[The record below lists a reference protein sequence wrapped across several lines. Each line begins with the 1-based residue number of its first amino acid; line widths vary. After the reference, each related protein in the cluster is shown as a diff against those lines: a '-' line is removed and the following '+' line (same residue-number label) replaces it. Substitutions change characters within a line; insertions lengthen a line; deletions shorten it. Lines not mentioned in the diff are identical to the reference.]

1 MTRATFIASTAGP
14 PVVAP
19 LFRLDPD
26 EFPIVLHVLQDLLGV
41 QTPENFRAWADGP
54 LQALLPHGM
63 MIAGMAAIEA
73 PAVQIRKVIVENWPL
88 SYFELL
94 RQPDGSF
101 QSPIMAR
108 WHERNTPQLYD
119 PSVNND
125 VAGGVWSDVFFDY
138 QLGNIAAHG
147 LRDLSGTYTTY
158 FNFSQIPEKLSARHG
173 YLLDLLTPH
182 MHVALSR
189 ALRMV
194 EVFEGGAPVITLT
207 GREQVILYW
216 MREGKTNWEI
226 AQICQ
231 RSEHTIKNQI
241 EALFRKLQVSNRT
254 QATSKVSA
262 LGIRLER
269 PDAATSPRTDE

>member
-1 MTRATFIASTAGP
+1 MTRATFVASTAGP

-119 PSVNND
+119 PAVNDD
-125 VAGGVWSDVFFDY
+125 VARGLWSDVFFDY
-138 QLGNIAAHG
+138 HLGNIAAHG

-182 MHVALSR
+182 MHVALTR
-189 ALRMV
+189 ALMMV
-194 EVFEGGAPVITLT
+194 DVFSGGAPLVHLT

-226 AQICQ
+226 AHICQ

-254 QATSKVSA
+254 QATTKVSA
-262 LGIRLER
+262 MGIRLER
-269 PDAATSPRTDE
+269 PDAGT